1 VTGSAPFSPDF
12 PTTVG
17 AIERTLAA
25 GGAFVTRLI
34 STGMGLVYSTFLGGG
49 SASGIALD
57 AAGNAYVTGQVSSA
71 SSGFPTTPGAYNQN
85 LSTVEVAI
93 FAAKIAPGP
102 PACEVAGLSAGP
114 PAQLK
119 VAVHAD
125 RGLSTLA
132 VTSASN
138 ATVALPSLT
147 PGTTNTLQISAT
159 KINQTLGS
167 TVTLKA
173 TDAAGTGAT
182 CDPAIV
188 TVGRGPGERPSR
200 CSTTSL
206 WAKATSRWSTA
217 GPASTDYASRSTATS
232 SSSRTWWAARPKRW
246 ISPQPCGE
254 EPGTPWWWSPTD
266 RGTAA
271 PRSWSATCGVVI
283 DRQRSA
289 ARLRRPG
296 VDVDEQRVRDGVV
309 YVSSRRAAHDFDRV
323 DRVPSCRWDG
333 LGGNGLVATEAWPK
347 VAWTRWNGP
356 PPRSRAWMA
365 WACGA
370 PVGRPGTPGV
380 AFQTGAIGCAADRRD
395 WLCCRPARLVVLQTD
410 ALDRRGVHVTT
421 S

>member
-34 STGMGLVYSTFLGGG
+34 STGMGLVYSAFLGGG

-147 PGTTNTLQISAT
+147 PGTTN
-159 KINQTLGS
+159 
-167 TVTLKA
+167 
-173 TDAAGTGAT
+173 
-182 CDPAIV
+182 
-188 TVGRGPGERPSR
+188 
-200 CSTTSL
+200 
-206 WAKATSRWSTA
+206 
-217 GPASTDYASRSTATS
+217 
-232 SSSRTWWAARPKRW
+232 KRW

-271 PRSWSATCGVVI
+271 PRSWSATCDVVI

-395 WLCCRPARLVVLQTD
+395 WLCSRPMRSIDVEC
-410 ALDRRGVHVTT
+410 T
-421 S
+421 SRHHDQ

>member
-188 TVGRGPGERPSR
+188 TVGRGPGERPVQV
-200 CSTTSL
+200 L
-206 WAKATSRWSTA
+206 DHVAL
-217 GPASTDYASRSTATS
+217 
-232 SSSRTWWAARPKRW
+232 
-246 ISPQPCGE
+246 GE
-254 EPGTPWWWSPTD
+254 SHLTLVNG
-266 RGTAA
+266 
-271 PRSWSATCGVVI
+271 
-283 DRQRSA
+283 
-289 ARLRRPG
+289 RPG
-296 VDVDEQRVRDGVV
+296 VDRLRIQV
-309 YVSSRRAAHDFDRV
+309 
-323 DRVPSCRWDG
+323 
-333 LGGNGLVATEAWPK
+333 NGHEFKLTDL
-347 VAWTRWNGP
+347 
-356 PPRSRAWMA
+356 
-365 WACGA
+365 
-370 PVGRPGTPGV
+370 VGRPDPNAGSLLSH
-380 AFQTGAIGCAADRRD
+380 AARSQEHRGGGRPRTAGQQRHGHGQRR
-395 WLCCRPARLVVLQTD
+395 
-410 ALDRRGVHVTT
+410 VT
-421 S
+421 SS